1 MAAPN
6 GAATG
11 DHGTVVVTG
20 GSSGIGAA
28 VAARLVADGSPVVVV
43 DQDPSAEVVVDLARA
58 SQRRRA
64 VEEVAASAPS
74 GIRALVA
81 AAGVSAYGARS
92 GSEVARINHFGA
104 VGLADLLRPALAA
117 DGGGAVVL
125 VGSASAVTAPDVD
138 LLLVELLLD
147 GDGRRAAARADRVGP
162 EVAYSSAK
170 FALTRWARRQA
181 PTERWAGAGITL
193 NVIAPGLVRTPLIEE
208 MARDPRGA
216 KILDRYR
223 TPLGREVT
231 TTDVAAVA
239 CFLLGPGA
247 RSVTGAVLSVDG
259 GTESLLR
266 PDDWPTAR
274 TPAATVPPPAH
285 RPPAHQPAAHQQGA
299 HDG

>member
-6 GAATG
+6 GVAAD

-28 VAARLVADGSPVVVV
+28 IAARLRADGSPVVVV
-43 DQDPSAEVVVDLARA
+43 DQDQSAEVVVDLARP

-64 VEEVAASAPS
+64 LEEVMASAPG

-104 VGLADLLRPALAA
+104 VGMADLLRPALAA
-117 DGGGAVVL
+117 GGGGAVVL

-147 GDGRRAAARADRVGP
+147 GEGRRASARADRVGP
-162 EVAYSSAK
+162 EVAYSSGK

-181 PTERWAGAGITL
+181 PTAGWAGAGITL
-193 NVIAPGLVRTPLIEE
+193 NVIAPGLVRTPLVEE
-208 MARDPRGA
+208 MARHPRGA
-216 KILDRYR
+216 KVLARYR

-231 TTDVAAVA
+231 AADVAAVA
-239 CFLLGPGA
+239 GFLLGPGA
-247 RSVTGAVLSVDG
+247 RCVTGAVLPVDG

-266 PDDWPTAR
+266 SDDWPTAR
-274 TPAATVPPPAH
+274 TPGAIVSSPAH
-285 RPPAHQPAAHQQGA
+285 LQGA